1 MLIIPQLLTN
11 KYAARYLDS
20 YIIIFFNCT
29 FGAFPWNLLN
39 RQGKHKGIKIDSEY
53 QEKNHS
59 SEQAVPAYSKTKFK
73 PAGH

>member
-1 MLIIPQLLTN
+1 MELT
-11 KYAARYLDS
+11 KIS
-20 YIIIFFNCT
+20 EF
-29 FGAFPWNLLN
+29 WVLLN

-53 QEKNHS
+53 QEKNYS